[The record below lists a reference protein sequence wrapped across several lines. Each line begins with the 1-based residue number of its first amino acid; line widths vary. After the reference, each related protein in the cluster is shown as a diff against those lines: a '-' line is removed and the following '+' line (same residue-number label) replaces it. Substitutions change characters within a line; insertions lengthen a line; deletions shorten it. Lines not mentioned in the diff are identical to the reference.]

1 MNKMKQMETKMKSFS
16 YSISIPFFVFKDDKT
31 MPVTS
36 MVLSTLVVCAV
47 TTFVPQLMP
56 LWMAMAT
63 RNPV

>member
-56 LWMAMAT
+56 LWMAMASRST
-63 RNPV
+63 V